1 MLEEHLEY
9 VDDRTRLEQFR
20 EAFACVIRPG
30 DRVADVGCGSGVLG
44 LMCLHAGAA
53 QVYAIDSTD
62 MIEVARET
70 LTRAYPNGSHLF
82 IRGLSQRIELP
93 DRVDVAICDHVGYFG
108 FDYGVVDLLQDARRR
123 FLKPGGQV
131 IPAKIKLRLGA
142 IESQKCRDKVNGWV
156 ADGVP
161 PELHWLRHHGVN
173 QKYAF
178 QLTRQELLC
187 EEAELGCID
196 LQQDNPEFYTWN
208 AEMRIIRDGVMH
220 GLAGWFE
227 CELAEGV
234 WMTNS
239 PVSQRAIRR
248 PQAFLPI
255 DDAVEVKTG
264 ELVKATIMARPKDD
278 LIAWTVE
285 FPANG
290 RRFSHSTW
298 HGMFLAQD
306 ARIRADP
313 MRCPRLSGEGR
324 ARVIVLGYCDGQRS
338 IQEIEQAVLRDYP
351 DLFPSQ
357 EEISRFVSHVLGR
370 DTE

>member
-1 MLEEHLEY
+1 
-9 VDDRTRLEQFR
+9 
-20 EAFACVIRPG
+20 
-30 DRVADVGCGSGVLG
+30 
-44 LMCLHAGAA
+44 
-53 QVYAIDSTD
+53 
-62 MIEVARET
+62 
-70 LTRAYPNGSHLF
+70 
-82 IRGLSQRIELP
+82 
-93 DRVDVAICDHVGYFG
+93 VAICDHVGYFG

-123 FLKPGGQV
+123 FLKPGGQL

-142 IESQKCRDKVNGWV
+142 IESPKCHDKVNGWA

-161 PELHWLRHHGVN
+161 PELHWVRHHGVN

-178 QLTRQELLC
+178 QLTERDLLC

-196 LQQDNPEFYTWN
+196 LQQDTPEFYTWN
-208 AEMRIIRDGVMH
+208 VEMRVTRDGVMH

-255 DDAVEVKTG
+255 DDAVQVKTG
-264 ELVKATIMARPKDD
+264 ETIKATIMARPKDD

-313 MRCPRLSGEGR
+313 MRTPRLSGEGR

-338 IQEIEQAVLRDYP
+338 IQEIEQAVQRDYP

-357 EEISRFVSHVLGR
+357 EEISRFVSHVLDR